1 MTIEEM
7 HVWFRQNSQQMGLQN
22 VRAILPE
29 QIDLLLNTSIYD
41 TVNQIIQ
48 QNIGITNDRVI
59 TDNSKIGQIN
69 ALSTLYKVLNAN
81 VVLTPGQVLDEGT
94 TLPFTKHTAP
104 IIYYSADLN
113 NLDGKK
119 TFAYLYLVDFS
130 ISYGIPNQTDT
141 DDSAT
146 GDSFESNLFPVR
158 LIDDAYLSDTL
169 NDFILRPRLRTP
181 IAVIYNNKID
191 VYIDKNVGGG
201 FLENNIQ
208 PRTLRVSYIAKPAQ
222 VKYAIDVG
230 GTNVDCDLPDYLH
243 NDICKH
249 ALDLYRTSVQGSIY
263 ASQQAQQNQ
272 QRENYRNYANP
283 EQQGATQQAQS

>member
-1 MTIEEM
+1 MKIEEM
-7 HVWFRQNSQQMGLQN
+7 HVWFRQNAQQMGLQN

-81 VVLTPGQVLDEGT
+81 VVLTPGASLDDGIS
-94 TLPFTKHTAP
+94 LPFTKHVAP
-104 IIYYSADLN
+104 IIYYSADLS

-130 ISYGIPNQTDT
+130 IDYGIPNTGENA
-141 DDSAT
+141 S
-146 GDSFESNLFPVR
+146 GDSFETNLFPVR

-181 IAVIYNNKID
+181 IAVIYNNNID
-191 VYIDKNVGGG
+191 VYIDKNMGSGA
-201 FLENNIQ
+201 LENGLE

-222 VKYAIDVG
+222 VKYATDVG